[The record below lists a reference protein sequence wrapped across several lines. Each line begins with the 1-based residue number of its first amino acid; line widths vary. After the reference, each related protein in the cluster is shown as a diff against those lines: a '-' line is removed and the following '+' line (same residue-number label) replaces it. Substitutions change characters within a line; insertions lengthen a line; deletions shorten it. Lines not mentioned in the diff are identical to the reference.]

1 MSDEKMGELCDL
13 IEHEEERALR
23 VIYHPTKMTGEGGRA
38 NAMTV

>member
-1 MSDEKMGELCDL
+1 MDGLCDL

-23 VIYHPTKMTGEGGRA
+23 VIYHPTKMTDKGGRA